1 MYIVAIDQGTTSTRC
16 LIVDHDGSVV
26 ASSQL
31 EHEQHFPQPGWVEHD
46 ADEIWDRTVDVIG
59 GALTAA
65 RITAADVAAV
75 GITNQRE
82 TTVLWD
88 RATGKPVHPAIVWQD
103 TRTAALAERLEGAEG
118 PDRFRARCGLPLS
131 TYFSGP
137 KIAWLL
143 EAQPDLRSRAE
154 AGDVLFGTIDS
165 WLLWNLTGVHATD
178 VTNASRTMLMNLETL
193 EWDPVMLDAMSIP
206 MAMLPTIRPSAGLFG
221 TASGPLEGVP
231 VAGIL
236 GDQQAA
242 VFGQGCFAPGDT
254 KNTYGTGCFMLMNTG
269 TQPVLSDNGLLTT
282 VAYQI
287 GEQAAVYALEGSIAV
302 AGALVQWLRDNLGV
316 IER

>member
-1 MYIVAIDQGTTSTRC
+1 
-16 LIVDHDGSVV
+16 
-26 ASSQL
+26 
-31 EHEQHFPQPGWVEHD
+31 
-46 ADEIWDRTVDVIG
+46 
-59 GALTAA
+59 
-65 RITAADVAAV
+65 
-75 GITNQRE
+75 
-82 TTVLWD
+82 
-88 RATGKPVHPAIVWQD
+88 
-103 TRTAALAERLEGAEG
+103 
-118 PDRFRARCGLPLS
+118 
-131 TYFSGP
+131 
-137 KIAWLL
+137 
-143 EAQPDLRSRAE
+143 
-154 AGDVLFGTIDS
+154 
-165 WLLWNLTGVHATD
+165 
-178 VTNASRTMLMNLETL
+178 MLMNLETL

-269 TQPVLSDNGLLTT
+269 TQPVLSNNGLLTT

-287 GEQAAVYALEGSIAV
+287 GERPAVYALEGSIAV

-316 IER
+316 IERSQDIEPLASSVSDNGDVYLVPAFSGLFAPRWRTDARGVIVGLTRYSTKAHIARAALEATAYQTREVLEAMRADSGVQLTELKVDGGMVVNELLMQFQADVLGVPVVRPSTVETTAMGAAFAAGLAVGFWDDLGDIQLGEGARWQPAMSDDHRQALYQRWSQAVERSFGWAAAGSLGSSAKE